1 MIKKHV
7 YERPIISVLRVEG
20 DCGLLA
26 GSEKS
31 TTTDGDKGTD
41 GYEEGN
47 PDKIDAKKNG
57 NLWGN
62 GLWDN

>member
-7 YERPIISVLRVEG
+7 YERPMISVLRVEG
-20 DCGLLA
+20 DYGLLA
-26 GSEKS
+26 GSDKS
-31 TTTDGDKGTD
+31 MTTDGSKTTD
-41 GYEEGN
+41 GYEESN

-62 GLWDN
+62 ELWDN